1 MKSVFR
7 TPVIRASVLGIALAL
22 TLSGCASEAEP
33 VVTPSATSD
42 ILTKE
47 LPSDV
52 TAKGVVLAAILLTA
66 ADIEL
71 SIESGL
77 VTPREVATARQALED
92 GTLDL
97 WRQRAELDAGTSE

>member
-1 MKSVFR
+1 VKVLSPR
-7 TPVIRASVLGIALAL
+7 RAGGLFVLALATGL
-22 TLSGCASEAEP
+22 SLSGCATEAQP

-42 ILTKE
+42 ILTMT

-52 TAKGVVLAAILLTA
+52 TAQGVVLAAILLSA

-77 VTPREVATARQALED
+77 VTPAEVATARQALED
-92 GTLDL
+92 GTLDI
-97 WRQRAELDAGTSE
+97 WRQRAEKDSSINE